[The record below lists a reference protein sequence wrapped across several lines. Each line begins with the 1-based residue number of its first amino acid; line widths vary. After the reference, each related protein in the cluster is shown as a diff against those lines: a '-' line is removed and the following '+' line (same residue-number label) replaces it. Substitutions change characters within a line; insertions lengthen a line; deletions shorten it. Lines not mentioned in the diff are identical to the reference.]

1 LRQFRVAGRARGVST
16 FGRGAVGRF
25 AGGRIHQ
32 MLQEGKPRDAV
43 RVVPGLTLEAS
54 LPPFF
59 AVVVL
64 IWITLHTHLIGEQA
78 KIALPI
84 LT

>member
-1 LRQFRVAGRARGVST
+1 
-16 FGRGAVGRF
+16 
-25 AGGRIHQ
+25 